1 MISVLI
7 ELLFFIV
14 YLDSIDKSD
23 EMKNY
28 VKRAIFDSFSKKVL
42 PNKVLILLGA
52 RRVGKTE
59 LIKNYLENIPSSTY
73 LQLNGEDIN
82 DANLLKERSVVNYKR
97 LLTNIDLLV
106 IDEAQTIPEIGL
118 ILKLIVD
125 SIDGIKIIATGS
137 SIFDL
142 NNTLGEPLV
151 GHKNTLYLYPMA
163 QLEFSTQENY
173 KQTIEKLEER
183 LLFGSYP
190 ELMQYPD
197 WEEKKE
203 YLFEIINSY
212 LLKDILVFEGIK
224 HADKIY
230 NLLRLIAFQIGKEV
244 PIQELANQLQ
254 LSKNTVANYLDLLA
268 KVFIIFK
275 VEGFS
280 RNLRKEIVK
289 SSRWYF
295 YDNGIRN
302 GIINN
307 FNRLESR
314 TDVGDLWENYLA
326 VERIKKQ
333 EYQKSNTKNY
343 FWRTYDQQELDWLE
357 EKADALAGFEFK
369 WNENKKVKIP
379 TAFAKA
385 YPDASFEVINR
396 LNYLDFI
403 L

>member
-1 MISVLI
+1 M
-7 ELLFFIV
+7 EN
-14 YLDSIDKSD
+14 YL
-23 EMKNY
+23 
-28 VKRAIFDSFSKKVL
+28 KRALFQDFGKKVL

-59 LIKNYLENIPSSTY
+59 ILKNYLQMIPDGSY

-82 DANLLKERSVVNYKR
+82 DANLLKERSVTNYKR
-97 LLTNIDLLV
+97 LLNNIDLLV
-106 IDEAQTIPEIGL
+106 IDEAQTIPDIGL

-125 SIDGIKIIATGS
+125 SIEGIKIIATGS

-142 NNTLGEPLV
+142 NNNLGEPLV
-151 GHKNTLYLYPMA
+151 GRKNTLYLFPLA
-163 QLEFSTQENY
+163 QMEYSQYENY
-173 KQTIEKLEER
+173 KQTTEKLEER

-190 ELMQYPD
+190 ELIQYSD
-197 WEEKKE
+197 WEDKKE
-203 YLFEIINSY
+203 YLYEIINSY

-230 NLLRLIAFQIGKEV
+230 DLLRLIAYQLGKEV
-244 PIQELANQLQ
+244 SLQELANQLQ
-254 LSKNTVANYLDLLA
+254 MSKNTVANYLDLLS
-268 KVFIIFK
+268 KVFILFK

-307 FNRLESR
+307 FNRLDSR
-314 TDVGDLWENYLA
+314 TDVGDLWGNYLA

-333 EYQKSNTKNY
+333 NYLKIKTNNY

-357 EKADALAGFEFK
+357 ENGEELAGFEFK
-369 WNENKKVKIP
+369 WSETKKVKIP

-385 YPDASFEVINR
+385 YPKATFEVINKS
-396 LNYLDFI
+396 NYLDFI
-403 L
+403 I

>member
-1 MISVLI
+1 
-7 ELLFFIV
+7 
-14 YLDSIDKSD
+14 
-23 EMKNY
+23 MKNHF
-28 VKRAIFDSFSKKVL
+28 KRSIFEHFSKKVL

-59 LIKNYLENIPSSTY
+59 LIKNYLETIPSEKY
-73 LQLNGEDIN
+73 LQLNGEDII
-82 DANLLKERSVVNYKR
+82 DANLLQERSVVNYKR
-97 LLTNIDLLV
+97 LLANIELLV

-137 SIFDL
+137 SVFDL

-151 GHKNTLYLYPMA
+151 GRKNTLYLFPLA
-163 QLEFSTQENY
+163 QMEFSTQENY
-173 KQTIEKLEER
+173 KQTLENLEER
-183 LLFGSYP
+183 MLFGGYP
-190 ELMQYPD
+190 ELIQYTD

-203 YLFEIINSY
+203 YLYEIINSY

-230 NLLRLIAFQIGKEV
+230 NLLRLIAYQIGKEV
-244 PIQELANQLQ
+244 SIQELANQLQ
-254 LSKNTVANYLDLLA
+254 LSKNTVANYLDLLS

-307 FNRLESR
+307 FNRLDAR
-314 TDVGDLWENYLA
+314 ADVGDLWENYLA
-326 VERIKKQ
+326 VERLKKQ
-333 EYQKSNTKNY
+333 HYHKVNANNY

-357 EKADALAGFEFK
+357 ERGDELSGFEFK
-369 WNENKKVKIP
+369 WNEHKKSKIP

-385 YPDASFEVINR
+385 YPEANFEVINKS
-396 LNYLDFI
+396 NYLDFI